1 MSSSVLCCPHLP
13 PEVEALLSP
22 LPFAPLLAHLLSL
35 VPFLGLG
42 VTDWEVES
50 GPLQLALTPLPF
62 TELAENLALDF
73 FWKRQETQWCVFNS
87 RASVVPG
94 KGCQGRPRGVYLGL
108 GVTPSSFAVYDGS
121 TPSVPRPIHNI
132 FPLAFHD

>member
-22 LPFAPLLAHLLSL
+22 LPFAPLLARLLSL

-50 GPLQLALTPLPF
+50 DPLQLALTPLPF

-73 FWKRQETQWCVFNS
+73 FLEEAGN
-87 RASVVPG
+87 SVVCFQLQSFCGSREGLPG
-94 KGCQGRPRGVYLGL
+94 KAQG
-108 GVTPSSFAVYDGS
+108 
-121 TPSVPRPIHNI
+121 SVLRTWCHS
-132 FPLAFHD
+132 LLVCCL